1 MLYLAAVTIVFQAN
15 VATKKVDYIES
26 LDQEI
31 SKFLSTQQHLLAEI
45 DSRINNTD
53 QASISNI
60 LASYEDVMYAA
71 SQNNLAIP
79 STLLYV
85 SLDEPLQIIGSFGA
99 LSESSLALDDQY
111 YRSNVNNVDQL
122 KRSKIYFRNEL
133 PDQLL
138 VNLGYSKIDSTIP
151 IRELKLYVSRQLDA
165 GFFGFDFTDYLD
177 YQVSLD
183 VELYKIALSKYLLL
197 HSILMLSI
205 LLVYFAGYNLYR
217 NITNKLSSSR
227 DLCDTLSLNL
237 MQKTKEN
244 STLAVEV
251 SELKAAAELQFYYG
265 ILLAKDGNKFQLLDA
280 RQLLEDIMIL
290 NYQAARDRKVKII
303 IPESTNDS
311 KLKFY
316 GNQLQ
321 IVQILSGILYETI
334 LQLDPKSEIQLG
346 IKLSE
351 SNNKNKYISFVFE
364 DNGFYDQP
372 QHRDALNSYADIR
385 CMGWHNICDLIDLAE
400 ANIEY
405 EHTAYVGNKII
416 VTIPRRIVNNVVNIE
431 YATSDFEMF

>member
-26 LDQEI
+26 LDQAI

-45 DSRINNTD
+45 DSRINNAD

-60 LASYEDVMYAA
+60 LASYEDVMYSA

-111 YRSNVNNVDQL
+111 YRSNVNNVDKL